1 MDLRPLVLPLSA
13 IVLAVGSAFV
23 ALSVMVG
30 LLGMG
35 DLVGFYVAVLPE
47 IGGSKAGWNTV
58 VLIAAP
64 FVALTGG
71 WYCWDQVKMRRDFNE
86 LIQTKKKSDFVREVG
101 DLEDLARQLPPK
113 YRERL
118 EERKEELNL

>member
-30 LLGMG
+30 LLGMA
-35 DLVGFYVAVLPE
+35 DLVGFYVDVLPE

-71 WYCWDQVKMRRDFNE
+71 WYCWDEVKMRRDFNE
-86 LIQTKKKSDFVREVG
+86 LIQTKKKSDFVREAAE
-101 DLEDLARQLPPK
+101 LEELARRLPRE

-118 EERKEELNL
+118 EEHKAELNL